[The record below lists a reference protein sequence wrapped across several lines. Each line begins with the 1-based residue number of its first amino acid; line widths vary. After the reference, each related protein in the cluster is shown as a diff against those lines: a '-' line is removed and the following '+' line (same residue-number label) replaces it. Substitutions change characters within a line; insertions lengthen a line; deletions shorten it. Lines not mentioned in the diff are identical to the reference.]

1 MWKASTKMKSFWRLL
16 GGIMVIKGHDLH
28 IKQLNLN
35 EGNVEIEGYVD
46 SIEYMEDNL
55 KKGRGLFARLLK

>member
-1 MWKASTKMKSFWRLL
+1 
-16 GGIMVIKGHDLH
+16 MVIKGHDLH
-28 IKQLNLN
+28 INA
-35 EGNVEIEGYVD
+35 VESERGQRRNEGYVD